1 MVAGMI
7 RTLQLLLLIGITAL
21 AGCVTPKAPPPSGA
35 SPPANE
41 PYLVLQYGRVVRVN
55 PPERFV
61 VLECAVLPNEGQRF
75 TLIRDQQPVAVVRVS
90 NIMSGKHAAANI
102 EEGSPAVGDW
112 YMLDQQRPTTNER
125 MP

>member
-1 MVAGMI
+1 MI
-7 RTLQLLLLIGITAL
+7 RTVQLLLLIGITAL
-21 AGCVTPKAPPPSGA
+21 TGCVSLKAPPPASE
-35 SPPANE
+35 SPPLNE

-55 PPERFV
+55 LADRFV

-75 TLIRDQQPVAVVRVS
+75 TLMRDQQPVAVVRVS
-90 NIMSGKHAAANI
+90 HIMSGKHAAANI

-125 MP
+125 LP